1 MKTLRWLL
9 LIVVVLTGI
18 WYVWAPRR
26 AFDRMMRA
34 VVIGDEVALATTIDF
49 GTLRQNLRT
58 DLQAAID
65 GRVKAEPSLKAT
77 LAATMLEPMLQAMLT
92 PSGIAEAVN
101 TLALSGLDAD
111 SAVAATEP
119 RFRYRGPST
128 VEVELGGTIEDPA
141 GTLTFSRRGA
151 QWQLTRMQGGLLGA
165 R

>member
-1 MKTLRWLL
+1 MKTLRWILL
-9 LIVVVLTGI
+9 VAVILTGV

-34 VVIGDEVALATTIDF
+34 VVLGDEAALATTIDF

-58 DLQAAID
+58 DLQSAID

-77 LAATMLEPMLQAMLT
+77 LATTMLEPMLQAMLT
-92 PSGIAEAVN
+92 PNGIAEAVS
-101 TLALSGLDAD
+101 TLSLAGVEAD
-111 SAVAATEP
+111 SVATAVEP

-128 VEVELGGTIEDPA
+128 VEVELGGTIDDPA

-151 QWQLTRMQGGLLGA
+151 QWQLTRMQGGLLGG

>member
-34 VVIGDEVALATTIDF
+34 VVLGDDTALATTIDF

-58 DLQAAID
+58 DLQTALD
-65 GRVKAEPSLKAT
+65 GGIKAEPSLKAT
-77 LAATMLEPMLQAMLT
+77 LATTMLEPMLQAMLT
-92 PSGIAEAVN
+92 PGGIAETVN
-101 TLALSGLDAD
+101 AMALAGLDAD
-111 SAVAATEP
+111 SVATAVEP

-128 VEVELGGTIEDPA
+128 VEVELGGTVADPA